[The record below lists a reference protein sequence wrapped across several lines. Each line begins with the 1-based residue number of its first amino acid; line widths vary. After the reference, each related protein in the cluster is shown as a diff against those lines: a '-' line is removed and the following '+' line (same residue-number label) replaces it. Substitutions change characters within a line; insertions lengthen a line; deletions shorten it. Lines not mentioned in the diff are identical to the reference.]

1 MYQQT
6 TFGHK
11 SMKALNAITS
21 VLNNMENTAIE
32 KALDDLYGRGLP
44 QFKILSMYS
53 EPTINPHTN
62 GQKTDTG
69 ANTGS
74 I

>member
-1 MYQQT
+1 MLTYVFSIEELVSKDTQT
-6 TFGHK
+6 I
-11 SMKALNAITS
+11 L
-21 VLNNMENTAIE
+21 MENTTIE
-32 KALDDLYGRGLP
+32 LALDDLYGRGLP

-69 ANTGS
+69 ANTSS